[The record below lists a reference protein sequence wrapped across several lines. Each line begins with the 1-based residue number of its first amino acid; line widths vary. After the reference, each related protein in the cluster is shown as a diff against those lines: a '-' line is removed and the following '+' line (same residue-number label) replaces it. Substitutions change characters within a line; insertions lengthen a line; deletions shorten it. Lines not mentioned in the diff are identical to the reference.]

1 MLEIGYKEINKS
13 KDLTKDIK
21 IEKAI
26 SDTCKAIKIDQAGIS
41 KMLRAQNERLDVIA
55 KLIEREYVFSDEP
68 DKLIREINSIM
79 KTLLAY
85 DCLIENKLDTIYRV
99 YRDLN

>member
-1 MLEIGYKEINKS
+1 MLEIGYKNISKS
-13 KDLTKDIK
+13 RDLARDIT

-41 KMLRAQNERLDVIA
+41 KMLRAQNQRLDIIV

-68 DKLIREINSIM
+68 DILIREINSIM

-85 DCLIENKLDTIYRV
+85 DCLIENKLDTIYRI
-99 YRDLN
+99 YTDLN

>member
-1 MLEIGYKEINKS
+1 MLEVECKNISRS
-13 KDLTKDIK
+13 KDLAKDIT

-26 SDTCKAIKIDQAGIS
+26 SDTCKAIRVDQAGIS
-41 KMLRAQNERLDVIA
+41 KMLRAQNQRLDIIA

-68 DKLIREINSIM
+68 DGLIREINSII

-85 DCLIENKLDTIYRV
+85 DCLIENKLDTIYRI